1 MSPSPEKP
9 CATIQCER
17 TTCATAKWK
26 RAGGQ
31 PIEGR
36 YCEECAEKLERSGD
50 EVVWDDGLDR
60 SGDVVELRPDQV
72 EDRWPV
78 VTLMKP
84 PGSRNLRFAPMS
96 APPGWERANAT
107 ISCRYYPADHPGVLS
122 PDEARLLARFV
133 TPPECISAAEVGACK
148 EIARR
153 LSTWAEG
160 EGTKP

>member
-17 TTCATAKWK
+17 TARATAKWK

-122 PDEARLLARFV
+122 PDEARLLTV
-133 TPPECISAAEVGACK
+133 SASMLSE
-148 EIARR
+148 EEARR
-153 LSTWAEG
+153 RYDLEDRLFSYHKADEG
-160 EGTKP
+160 GHS